1 MAPLIFVNFRRRDT
15 GETGPHIDTALQRE
29 FGAHNVF
36 RDQRSITKGSDFR
49 EEIERKL
56 RKCDIL
62 LAVMGHRWASVTDD
76 AGRRLID
83 DEEDWVRKE
92 VARALE
98 WKLTVLPVLV
108 DGAGLP
114 GTGELPDAI
123 AELANRQAVHFRPH
137 QEHIDFPPLFEA
149 IREKVPDLR
158 AARRDGTDRG
168 DGGTSFRFDR
178 IDRMDH
184 NTNIFGGSN
193 NRATTNNGPS
203 AREEDD
209 EGRR

>member
-15 GETGPHIDTALQRE
+15 RETGPHIDTALQRE

-36 RDQRSITKGSDFR
+36 RDQRSIAKSADFR

-62 LAVMGHRWASVTDD
+62 LAVIGHRWASVTDD

-83 DEEDWVRKE
+83 DEEDWVHQE
-92 VARALE
+92 IARAFE
-98 WKLTVLPVLV
+98 WKLSVLPVLV
-108 DGAGLP
+108 DGADLPDKNALP
-114 GTGELPDAI
+114 GDI

-149 IREKVPDLR
+149 IREAVPDLR
-158 AARRDGTDRG
+158 TARRGDTDDPDRRN
-168 DGGTSFRFDR
+168 GGTTVRFDR
-178 IDRMDH
+178 IDRIDRASMA
-184 NTNIFGGSN
+184 FGGSN
-193 NRATTNNGPS
+193 NRLTTNNYASEP
-203 AREEDD
+203 EEDD
-209 EGRR
+209 

>member
-36 RDQRSITKGSDFR
+36 RDQRSIAKGADFR
-49 EEIERKL
+49 EEIERRL

-92 VARALE
+92 IARALE

-108 DGAGLP
+108 DGAALPDKNELP
-114 GTGELPDAI
+114 GDI
-123 AELANRQAVHFRPH
+123 AELVHHQDVHFRPH

-149 IREKVPDLR
+149 IREAVPALR
-158 AARRDGTDRG
+158 AARRDDTDRG
-168 DGGTSFRFDR
+168 NGGTTVRFDR
-178 IDRMDH
+178 IDRIDRSSMV
-184 NTNIFGGSN
+184 FGGSN
-193 NRATTNNGPS
+193 NRATTNNCASGPD
-203 AREEDD
+203 EDD
-209 EGRR
+209 EERL